1 MATRATE
8 RYIMNRVIRST
19 IAGACAVGM
28 LIVGAGV
35 AGAQTTTTT
44 TTAPTTTTTV
54 VPYGSGNKYMSF
66 SVETVVGAGSPAGSV
81 YPGSCTLEN
90 DFGLGATVVFRM
102 WGTDFENG
110 NPLVGGAGLNSNV
123 SSVTVN
129 GLPGATTAPTM
140 SYSTSDGYWTYGWKT
155 STATPTGTVAYT
167 VTVTLNPVGAVYK
180 TAYKNVTKTIKGK
193 RHVRRVA
200 YKKLVS
206 ASTPAESYTFVA
218 PKTQDVVLSAS
229 V

>member
-1 MATRATE
+1 M
-8 RYIMNRVIRST
+8 M
-19 IAGACAVGM
+19 
-28 LIVGAGV
+28 IVGAGV
-35 AGAQTTTTT
+35 AGAQGTTTT
-44 TTAPTTTTTV
+44 TTAPPTTTTTAA
-54 VPYGSGNKYMSF
+54 PYQSGNKYLSF
-66 SVETVVGAGSPAGSV
+66 TVETVVGGGSPAGSV

-110 NPLVGGAGLNSNV
+110 TPLVGGAGVNPNV
-123 SSVTVN
+123 SSVTIN
-129 GLPGATTAPTM
+129 GLPGASPAPAM
-140 SYSTSDGYWTYGWKT
+140 GYSTGDGYWTYGWKT

-180 TAYKNVTKTIKGK
+180 TAYKNVVKTVNGK
-193 RHVRRVA
+193 RHVKRVA

-206 ASTPAESYTFVA
+206 ASIPAESYTFVP
-218 PKTQDVVLSAS
+218 PKSQDVVLSSS

>member
-1 MATRATE
+1 
-8 RYIMNRVIRST
+8 MNRVICST
-19 IAGACAVGM
+19 IAGVCAVGM
-28 LIVGAGV
+28 LVVGAGIS
-35 AGAQTTTTT
+35 GADTTTT
-44 TTAPTTTTTV
+44 TTAAPTTTTTAA
-54 VPYGSGNKYMSF
+54 PYQSGNKYMSYN
-66 SVETVVGAGSPAGSV
+66 VETVVGGGSPAGSV

-102 WGTDFENG
+102 WGTDFENAS
-110 NPLVGGAGLNSNV
+110 PLVGGAAVNPNV
-123 SSVTVN
+123 SSVTIN
-129 GLPGATTAPTM
+129 GLPGVTPAPTM

-180 TAYKNVTKTIKGK
+180 TAYKNVVKIVNGK
-193 RHVRRVA
+193 RHVRRVS
-200 YKKLVS
+200 YKKLIS
-206 ASTPAESYTFVA
+206 ASTPAESYTFVP

>member
-1 MATRATE
+1 
-8 RYIMNRVIRST
+8 MNRLLRTSV
-19 IAGACAVGM
+19 AGACALGSM

-35 AGAQTTTTT
+35 AGASGTTTT
-44 TTAPTTTTTV
+44 TTAPPTTTTTA
-54 VPYGSGNKYMSF
+54 VPYASGNKYMSF
-66 SVETVVGAGSPAGSV
+66 SVETVVGGGSPAGSV

-102 WGTDFENG
+102 WGTDFETG
-110 NPLVGGAGLNSNV
+110 SPLVGGAGANPNV
-123 SSVTVN
+123 SSVTIN
-129 GLPGATTAPTM
+129 GLPGVSPAPTM
-140 SYSTSDGYWTYGWKT
+140 NYSTSDGYWTYGWKT
-155 STATPTGTVAYT
+155 TTATPTGTVPYT

-180 TAYKNVTKTIKGK
+180 TAYKNVTKMVNGK
-193 RHVRRVA
+193 KVVKKVA

-206 ASTPAESYTFVA
+206 ASIPAESFTFNA

>member
-1 MATRATE
+1 
-8 RYIMNRVIRST
+8 MNRLIRST
-19 IAGACAVGM
+19 VAATCAVGSM

-35 AGAQTTTTT
+35 AGADTTT
-44 TTAPTTTTTV
+44 TTAPTTTTTA
-54 VPYGSGNKYMSF
+54 VPYASGNQYMSF
-66 SVETVVGAGSPAGSV
+66 NVETVVGGGSPAGSV
-81 YPGSCTLEN
+81 FPGSCTLEN

-102 WGTDFENG
+102 WGTDFENAA
-110 NPLVGGAGLNSNV
+110 PLVGGAGANPNV
-123 SSVTVN
+123 SSVTIN

-180 TAYKNVTKTIKGK
+180 PAFKNVVKTVNGK
-193 RHVRRVA
+193 KVVRKVS
-200 YKKLVS
+200 YKRLVS
-206 ASTPAESYTFVA
+206 ASIPAESYTFVP